1 MRYQILSS
9 DVLTCR
15 RAVTA
20 VFSFKKEIISGGRAK
35 FKEETFWE
43 GIKAKAGSSLKW
55 QTCLKQ
61 QSLSLSFKHYLS
73 LLLPFQKN
81 LIFNLLTFLTCVIR
95 LATQHKNGNS
105 LWDQLYSSIFQS
117 LHFF

>member
-55 QTCLKQ
+55 
-61 QSLSLSFKHYLS
+61 
-73 LLLPFQKN
+73 
-81 LIFNLLTFLTCVIR
+81 
-95 LATQHKNGNS
+95 
-105 LWDQLYSSIFQS
+105 
-117 LHFF
+117 